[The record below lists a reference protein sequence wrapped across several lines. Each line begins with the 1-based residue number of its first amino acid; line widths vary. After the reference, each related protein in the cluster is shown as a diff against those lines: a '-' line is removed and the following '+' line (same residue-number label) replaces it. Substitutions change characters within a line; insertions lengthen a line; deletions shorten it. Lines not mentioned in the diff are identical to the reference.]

1 MTAMSDVTVLLLTFF
16 MLTSTFVEPEPVQVA
31 VPSSVS
37 EIKIPETN
45 VLQILVESNGRIFMG
60 TDPGMRVPMLQSV
73 AEEYGYEFTDQE
85 LANFQAS
92 DYFGV
97 PISQMKSLLDLPFDD
112 QVRVMVEQGT
122 GIPIDTTGNPSNEFK
137 AWVKAARK
145 TNRDMRIAIKAAQNT
160 PYSEIHKVMSSLQD
174 LRENRYNLITTLKSV
189 SGDFYAL
196 YLYEQTSDDGNQH
209 AVKR

>member
-1 MTAMSDVTVLLLTFF
+1 MPKVKVKRKSTAIDMTAMSDVTVLLLTFF

-85 LANFQAS
+85 LANCQAS

-189 SGDFYAL
+189 SGDF
-196 YLYEQTSDDGNQH
+196 
-209 AVKR
+209 

>member
-1 MTAMSDVTVLLLTFF
+1 
-16 MLTSTFVEPEPVQVA
+16 
-31 VPSSVS
+31 
-37 EIKIPETN
+37 
-45 VLQILVESNGRIFMG
+45 
-60 TDPGMRVPMLQSV
+60 
-73 AEEYGYEFTDQE
+73 
-85 LANFQAS
+85 
-92 DYFGV
+92 
-97 PISQMKSLLDLPFDD
+97 MKSLLDLPFDD

-189 SGDFYAL
+189 SGDF
-196 YLYEQTSDDGNQH
+196 
-209 AVKR
+209 

>member
-1 MTAMSDVTVLLLTFF
+1 MPKVKVKRKSTAIDMTAMSDVTVLLLTFF

-45 VLQILVESNGRIFMG
+45 VLQILVESNGRIL
-60 TDPGMRVPMLQSV
+60 LQSV

-189 SGDFYAL
+189 SGDF
-196 YLYEQTSDDGNQH
+196 
-209 AVKR
+209 

>member
-1 MTAMSDVTVLLLTFF
+1 M
-16 MLTSTFVEPEPVQVA
+16 
-31 VPSSVS
+31 
-37 EIKIPETN
+37 
-45 VLQILVESNGRIFMG
+45 ESNGRIFMG

-189 SGDFYAL
+189 SGDF
-196 YLYEQTSDDGNQH
+196 
-209 AVKR
+209 

>member
-1 MTAMSDVTVLLLTFF
+1 MPKVKVKRKSTAIDMTAMSDVTVLLLTFF

-85 LANFQAS
+85 LTNFQAS

-189 SGDFYAL
+189 SGDF
-196 YLYEQTSDDGNQH
+196 
-209 AVKR
+209 

>member
-1 MTAMSDVTVLLLTFF
+1 MPKVKVKRKSTAIDMTAMSDVTVLLLTFF

-85 LANFQAS
+85 LSNFQAS

-189 SGDFYAL
+189 SGDF
-196 YLYEQTSDDGNQH
+196 
-209 AVKR
+209 